1 LWVLVVWKKSQCKN
15 PLFQE
20 PQRTNGFL
28 GDYLIFF
35 IWTVINYWTK
45 KDMDESHNKD
55 EYDKLVKSIVDIYQ
69 NSPNE
74 VW

>member
-1 LWVLVVWKKSQCKN
+1 MLYQWTYGCEIDDIMKLLRWMK
-15 PLFQE
+15 LIQE
-20 PQRTNGFL
+20 K
-28 GDYLIFF
+28 GDT
-35 IWTVINYWTK
+35 WTVINYQTK

-55 EYDKLVKSIVDIYQ
+55 EYEKLVKSIVDIYQ